1 MSNKTMYMFFLS
13 KENIAYI
20 YKKLYSGQKI
30 SDPKVKQCLIDEI
43 IISMK
48 FILKQINF
56 NNVNDSNINN
66 ILDQF
71 NLNTIKYHQ
80 NRINLNDIIKKV
92 KPENKQPI
100 DSFGRINANSITNK
114 NVNTQDRIGF
124 ASSLSAQN
132 NDFDDKKKTV
142 ENVVS
147 ERNKF
152 ISEAEKKPT
161 DVPDFL
167 RPQVIKKNKS
177 NDTTVNTANQDSTLL
192 TNTAKQDSIL
202 LTNTTDKE
210 DNLLSSFNSNNLNQ
224 QDNIEF
230 MLNDDRKHLIAKL
243 QNDLNGEK
251 NNDVNVSAET
261 DNLVKNNISPIIPVT
276 IPAIVPVRS
285 NNEGAVRAATPA
297 APEINK
303 NYQMKTNIVQ
313 EETFL
318 NLQFSNTL
326 SAFLWEFN
334 RIKNVTKIVLMSYSI
349 PEIKYNININVNDTL
364 IIEVR
369 KEGENKKEE
378 ITERIT
384 VKIQFGYYT
393 IYNIIEELNKE
404 LNKLGLVLENNE
416 ITQKLIITNNDT
428 DKIKSFSVVETQLS
442 KYNLGFYKNN
452 NSNFIIEADTSWDLR
467 SQHKLQLYLNNIK
480 NNEPIFIIYDK
491 PSSKYIKMEIEFV
504 KPIDISEFDISIK
517 DIYNNI
523 FPFYNQVYYL
533 DFIVSK
539 RRSTVY

>member
-1 MSNKTMYMFFLS
+1 MFFLS

>member
-1 MSNKTMYMFFLS
+1 MYMFFLS